1 MNYDQQQL
9 QDSRQKILEVA
20 TKMFAEKGYSNVS
33 VRDIC
38 KAANVTPPMIYY
50 YFRNKKGLFNAV
62 TRHKITMKEFIER
75 LRHATAKGDVAAK
88 IRSFNQVYLASF
100 PEDAFRVGFYIKEDA
115 SLDKESAR
123 KVAESFDEIMK
134 ILELLIQEGIERGQF
149 KRYDAKVSADMLL
162 GLLNHVL
169 FQKIH
174 FERQFQL
181 DRSVEQVTE
190 FFLRAMR

>member
-1 MNYDQQQL
+1 MTYDQQQL

-134 ILELLIQEGIERGQF
+134 ILELVIQEGIEKGQF